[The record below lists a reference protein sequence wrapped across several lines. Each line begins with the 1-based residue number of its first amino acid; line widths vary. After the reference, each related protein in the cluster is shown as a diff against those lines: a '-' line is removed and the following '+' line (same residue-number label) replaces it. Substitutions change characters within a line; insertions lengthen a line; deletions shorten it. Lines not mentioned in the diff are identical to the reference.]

1 MSSLNDFDIENGILI
16 KYRGRDRDVVTPAG
30 ITSIAGRAFQYN
42 RYMVSL
48 TISEGVTE
56 IGDDA
61 FYSCE
66 ELMSI
71 TIPTSVKKIG
81 SSAFH
86 GCKKLVSV
94 AIPEGVVQIEHDTF
108 WCCEKL
114 ESVTLPNSLT
124 SIGEAAFRWCER
136 LTGNIAL
143 PANMK
148 KIGSN
153 AFAGCESLINVV
165 FPDGILE
172 IGTEAFRSCRGIKT
186 LTIPSSIT
194 KIGKDAFWGC
204 SGLESVSISDYDAWC
219 SIEFGDN
226 YANPLSG
233 NSDGCELLLN
243 GEPIREAIYPANV
256 KNPEAGLFRGC
267 SSLEKVTFEDG
278 VTRIGEAAFAGC
290 KKLSCITIPEGVI
303 SIGEWAFNCCDALT
317 SIVLPRSLESIEAR
331 AFAGSKSLSDITIP
345 AHVTCISDGC
355 FSGCEQLKSVTI
367 PDGVKEIGRF
377 AFADCKQLVSIELPA
392 SIEKIGNLAFQRC
405 EKLQT
410 VSLCGG
416 LSDIGE
422 HIFCGCPNL
431 RQFDLAYGTI
441 KRNGVTVEYDD
452 GAYYTYCESRGKILL
467 EICKP
472 GAEEFS
478 VPEDTAEIEESALWG
493 TNLKK
498 VRIQAGVKLHE
509 NCLQKKWNHNLEALV
524 LTGSFMDVLEKLPD
538 EYAAFYE
545 VTEKTP
551 ENVAARFFFQPGK
564 KWQVGIAQGIQ
575 EVDQPQLIRAMCSIL
590 RSSGSEKMAGMFT
603 DFVLN
608 DLEKLRL
615 EELKEAYSAVKNGGY
630 KALKK
635 LVLDVSFQEKW
646 LSLSDPEEAQ
656 KSNAINPIEDL
667 VNKNWKTTEATNKLR
682 KIIKDGIQYKGSDEI
697 CPPSVLVFL
706 VNEYAGQL
714 VNPASLPI
722 WNYQTAYVG
731 DLQFSEI
738 GDQVAG
744 ALETEQLREKLEALA
759 YAEKTFR
766 NGFVLALA
774 RFGSGKQISHLCSE
788 MRERANWNRHGV
800 AGRQDVVIGR
810 GALMLSETREAMM
823 AVDKVGALPYYASLR
838 NSDADT
844 IRDTVLSD
852 FGFDQDGKKTYNL
865 GGNTIS
871 ASMAKDLTLQ
881 LFDEGAGKIVKSIPK
896 KNAEPELYERAKAD
910 VSDLKKNIKRVINH
924 RRDAIFEDFLSGAS
938 QNAEKWKKIY
948 LGNPVLRAVAKLIV
962 WEQGGNTFTLDDS
975 GPVDSSGNPV
985 EIGDDQDIC
994 VAHPIEL
1001 TPEAVKAW
1009 QNYYIRNELKQ
1020 PFEQIWEPAYDP
1032 DSIDR
1037 DRYNG
1042 AVLPIYRFENKD
1054 QHGIHSW
1061 GLTAYSE
1068 DYGFELEDCELDAE
1082 GSTWRIVPG
1091 VTDDETYT
1099 LGAFRI
1105 IQHTRKSNHIIYI
1118 LDKWT
1123 VIERIEKDDSSIGVM
1138 LPSFTLAQITEF
1150 IRIANEKQ
1158 CSNVLAV
1165 LMDYKNKNYEDADP
1179 FAEFTLD

>member
-1 MSSLNDFDIENGILI
+1 MSSPNDFDVENGVLI
-16 KYRGRDRDVVTPAG
+16 KYRGRDRDVVIPAG
-30 ITSIAGRAFQYN
+30 ITSIAEEAFQYSHN
-42 RYMVSL
+42 LVSL
-48 TISEGVTE
+48 TITEGVTE
-56 IGDDA
+56 IGNEA

-66 ELMSI
+66 DLVSI
-71 TIPTSVKKIG
+71 TIPSSVKNIG

-94 AIPEGVVQIEHDTF
+94 AIPEGIEVIGDHSFWNCERLERVV
-108 WCCEKL
+108 
-114 ESVTLPNSLT
+114 LPDSLT
-124 SIGEAAFRWCER
+124 RIGHGAFWNCER
-136 LTGNIAL
+136 LTINAFPSKLKEIEDEAFWACKSLTTGTL
-143 PANMK
+143 PCGIQ
-148 KIGSN
+148 KIGSK
-153 AFAGCESLINVV
+153 AFQYCESLKDI
-165 FPDGILE
+165 
-172 IGTEAFRSCRGIKT
+172 
-186 LTIPSSIT
+186 TIPSSIT
-194 KIGKDAFWGC
+194 NIGSQAFWGC
-204 SGLESVSISDYDAWC
+204 DGLTSVSISDYDAWC
-219 SIEFGDN
+219 NIEFGDS

-233 NSDGCELLLN
+233 NSGGCELLLN
-243 GEPIREAIYPANV
+243 GEPIIEAIYPAHV

-267 SSLEKVTFEDG
+267 GSLEKVTFEEG

-290 KKLSCITIPEGVI
+290 KKLSSIAIPEGVK
-303 SIGEWAFNCCDALT
+303 SIGEWAFNCCDSLT
-317 SIVLPRSLESIEAR
+317 SIILPQSLESIEAR
-331 AFAGSKSLSDITIP
+331 AFSGSKNLSDITIP
-345 AHVTCISDGC
+345 AHVTCIPDGC
-355 FSGCEQLKSVTI
+355 FSGCEQLKSVII
-367 PDGVKEIGRF
+367 PDGVKEIGQY
-377 AFADCKQLVSIELPA
+377 AFADCKQLISIELPT

-405 EKLQT
+405 ENLQT
-410 VSLCGG
+410 VTLRGG
-416 LSDIGE
+416 LSNVGE
-422 HIFCGCPNL
+422 HIFCGCPNF
-431 RQFDLAYGTI
+431 RQFNLESGSI
-441 KRNGVTVEYDD
+441 KRNGKSAEYVD
-452 GAYYTYCESRGKILL
+452 GAYYTYDESRGKILL

-472 GAEEFS
+472 GIEEFS
-478 VPEDTAEIEESALWG
+478 VPENTAEIEESALWG

-498 VRIQAGVKLHE
+498 VRIPTGVKLHE
-509 NCLQKKWNHNLEALV
+509 NCLWKKWNRNPEPLI

-545 VTEKTP
+545 ITEKTP

-575 EVDQPQLIRAMCSIL
+575 EVNQSKLIRAMRNIL
-590 RSSGSEKMAGMFT
+590 CCKGNEKMAGSFI

-608 DLEKLRL
+608 DLEKLGL
-615 EELKEAYSAVKNGGY
+615 EELKEAYAVIKTGGY

-646 LSLSDPEEAQ
+646 LSLSNPEQTEKPDAM
-656 KSNAINPIEDL
+656 NPIEEL
-667 VNKNWKTTEATNKLR
+667 VNKNWKTTEATNKLK
-682 KIIKDGIQYKGSDEI
+682 KIVKDGIRYKGSDEV

-706 VNEYAGQL
+706 VNEYASQL
-714 VNPASLPI
+714 VNPAKLPI
-722 WNYQTAYVG
+722 GNYQTAYVRG
-731 DLQFSEI
+731 LQFSEI

-744 ALETEQLREKLEALA
+744 ALEMEQLREKLEALA
-759 YAEKTFR
+759 YADKTFR

-774 RFGSGKQISHLCSE
+774 RYGSGKQISHLCSE

-823 AVDKVGALPYYASLR
+823 AVDKAGGLPYYASLR

-852 FGFDQDGKKTYNL
+852 FGFDQNGKKIYSL
-865 GGNTIS
+865 GGNTVS

-881 LFDEGAGKIVKSIPK
+881 IFDEGAGKVVKSIPK
-896 KNAEPELYERAKAD
+896 KNAEPDLYESAKAD

-924 RRDAIFEDFLSGAS
+924 RRDAIFEDFLSGAGQS
-938 QNAEKWKKIY
+938 AVKWKKVY
-948 LGNPVLRAVAKLIV
+948 FGNPVLRAVAKLIV
-962 WEQGGNTFTLDDS
+962 WEQGGNTFTLNES
-975 GPVDSSGNPV
+975 GAVDSNGNPL
-985 EIGDDQDIC
+985 EIEDEPDIR

-1001 TPEAVKAW
+1001 TPAAVKAW
-1009 QNYYIRNELKQ
+1009 QNYFISNDLKQ

-1068 DYGFELEDCELDAE
+1068 DYGFELDDCELDAE

-1091 VTDDETYT
+1091 ITDDETYT

-1105 IQHTRKSNHIIYI
+1105 VQHTRKSNHIIYI

-1123 VIERIEKDDSSIGVM
+1123 IIERIEKDDSSIGVM
-1138 LPSFTLAQITEF
+1138 LSSFTLAQITEF
-1150 IRIANEKQ
+1150 IRLANEKQ

-1165 LMDYKNKNYEDADP
+1165 LMDYKNTNYEDADP